1 MLAAFSNY
9 HLPLLFSLNLRKD
22 ENRGEGLWKFNNVLS
37 MSSDFQTKMKFLIK
51 STLEPLVIKGIRDL
65 PVRWE
70 FLRFEIRMFSIEFS
84 KLQAQKTKKEK
95 KKVLENKLKNYRR
108 TQIRNI

>member
-84 KLQAQKTKKEK
+84 KLQAQKKKKEK